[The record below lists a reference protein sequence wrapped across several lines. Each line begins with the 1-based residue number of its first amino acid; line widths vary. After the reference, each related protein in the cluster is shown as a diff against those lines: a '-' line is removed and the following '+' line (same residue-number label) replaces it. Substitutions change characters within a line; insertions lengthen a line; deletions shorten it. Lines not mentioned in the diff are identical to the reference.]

1 MEFVLEVTAGIA
13 LSLAFLAIAFA
24 FGIIIMAIMADY
36 RVLRVLVGKL
46 NEDLRL
52 AISFGVTVGFYLG
65 CFRVPFYPWYFLSSL
80 RRLDFVRNPYR
91 CDAVIRLPLWG
102 VPGRLATLAQQQ
114 PEAAREFVEFLLARR
129 PLQRGLAMHLAH
141 AVTAETWWQQPLQA
155 DVLIPPLIVAEEPRF
170 APSDEWQHQLA
181 TLQSELKSS
190 QSQSQISLKQVAFAC
205 FQTALEEF
213 RQQTLREPPRWSQYY
228 LDALATW
235 QDEARRERVQLDLDA
250 ERLEP
255 ITRNVYRSGEALRP
269 ETDQALFL
277 GRDDLRDRLARE
289 ILTAPNLPLLLIQG
303 QRRVGKTS
311 LLNFLPLLLGT
322 HFKVVYQDLQDARVA
337 SVPVWLEDLRRRV
350 ASVLGWPEATEPA
363 PADWVGAWRWF
374 ENAFTEVLRQR
385 DFKLILALDEYEVLH
400 GYLRRDPDA
409 GARLLAAIRSFSQRQ
424 NQVVLLFVG
433 AALLSELDDPDWS
446 RYFVQTQRFQVDY
459 LDQKAAERL
468 ITEPVKLH
476 YPPAVR
482 ERLFDLTQGHPALL
496 QLLCKTLVDIAN
508 RNQKADMSMADLD
521 LALQEAIG
529 RETYPMLVFWKQFC
543 ATPALRE
550 SVEHILHGEPPADAA
565 SRMRLEEHGFI
576 VQRDGVWRLR
586 VPLFED
592 WLRRYK
598 DAYPLSVSSG

>member
-1 MEFVLEVTAGIA
+1 MLVFVQL
-13 LSLAFLAIAFA
+13 
-24 FGIIIMAIMADY
+24 
-36 RVLRVLVGKL
+36 
-46 NEDLRL
+46 
-52 AISFGVTVGFYLG
+52 
-65 CFRVPFYPWYFLSSL
+65 L

-446 RYFVQTQRFQVDY
+446 RYFVQTQHFQVDY

-468 ITEPVKLH
+468 
-476 YPPAVR
+476 
-482 ERLFDLTQGHPALL
+482 
-496 QLLCKTLVDIAN
+496 
-508 RNQKADMSMADLD
+508 
-521 LALQEAIG
+521 
-529 RETYPMLVFWKQFC
+529 
-543 ATPALRE
+543 
-550 SVEHILHGEPPADAA
+550 
-565 SRMRLEEHGFI
+565 
-576 VQRDGVWRLR
+576 
-586 VPLFED
+586 
-592 WLRRYK
+592 
-598 DAYPLSVSSG
+598 